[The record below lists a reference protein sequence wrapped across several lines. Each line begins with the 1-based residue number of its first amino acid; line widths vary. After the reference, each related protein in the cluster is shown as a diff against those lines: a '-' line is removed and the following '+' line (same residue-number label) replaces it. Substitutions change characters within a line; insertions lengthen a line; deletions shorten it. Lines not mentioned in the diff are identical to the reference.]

1 MALEIFQKYYTD
13 KVKSHINDSNNNHRY
28 DITYDE
34 ILYNKRDT
42 VKNVLE
48 IGIGLGDHYYGRI
61 KVYPLY
67 KQGSSLMAW
76 KEYFPNA
83 IVYGWDIYKCE
94 PINNPD
100 IKTYCINATENN
112 NIMNFF
118 TNNPVKFDFILDDGS
133 HRLEDQVKSFMLL
146 YNYLE
151 VGGIYLI
158 EDVLSFNIDKFK
170 ALTCFPNDFLENI
183 INKLFKVSF
192 HDTRQISNIDNDFC
206 VCFTKI

>member
-13 KVKSHINDSNNNHRY
+13 KVKSCDSTECHRY

-34 ILYNKRDT
+34 IFYNKRDS

-48 IGIGLGDHYYGRI
+48 IGIGLGDHYNYRI

-67 KQGSSLMAW
+67 QQGSSLMAW

-83 IVYGWDIYKCE
+83 IVYGWDILKCE
-94 PINNPD
+94 PINISD
-100 IKTYCINATENN
+100 IKTFCVNATKTGD
-112 NIMNFF
+112 IINFF
-118 TNNPVKFDFILDDGS
+118 ANNPIKFDFILDDGS
-133 HRLEDQVKSFMLL
+133 HRLEDQVKAFMLL
-146 YNYLE
+146 HEYLE

-158 EDVLSFNIDKFK
+158 EDVLHFNIDTFQN
-170 ALTCFPNDFLENI
+170 LSCFPKDFLENI
-183 INKLFKVSF
+183 INKLFKVTY
-192 HDTRQISNIDNDFC
+192 HDTRKIGLDNDFC

>member
-1 MALEIFQKYYTD
+1 
-13 KVKSHINDSNNNHRY
+13 
-28 DITYDE
+28 
-34 ILYNKRDT
+34 
-42 VKNVLE
+42 
-48 IGIGLGDHYYGRI
+48 
-61 KVYPLY
+61 
-67 KQGSSLMAW
+67 
-76 KEYFPNA
+76 
-83 IVYGWDIYKCE
+83 
-94 PINNPD
+94 
-100 IKTYCINATENN
+100 
-112 NIMNFF
+112 MNFF